1 MEQISQMKPIN
12 LATPAA
18 NALRTDAPFGV
29 SVRGRS
35 VPFLT

>member
-1 MEQISQMKPIN
+1 MMSN
-12 LATPAA
+12 FLATPAA

>member
-1 MEQISQMKPIN
+1 MLSMN
-12 LATPAA
+12 LLTAA
-18 NALRTDAPFGV
+18 AFELRTDAPFGV

>member
-1 MEQISQMKPIN
+1 MFRMNP
-12 LATPAA
+12 LTAA
-18 NALRTDAPFGV
+18 ALELRTDAPFGV

>member
-1 MEQISQMKPIN
+1 MKHIN
-12 LATPAA
+12 RLTAA
-18 NALRTDAPFGV
+18 AFALRTDAPIGV